1 MDSTMNSV
9 QSTVNEGKTG
19 KYERKINNK
28 GEKLRSDSVS
38 SDMVVTT
45 GDAGMALASTRKENT
60 GSTESEGTKD
70 WSYPVISTTGANTHL
85 LQHTTSNTHV
95 TRSRQCDQPKKFSQQ
110 QQRSKEEGNDD
121 TGRQQTF
128 PGEGK
133 HNRRGRMEG
142 VRVPDGGWGWLVA
155 MASFFITM
163 LFLSLGQ
170 CFGVLFSGYL
180 LELGTSSAIT
190 GWIYNI
196 MWLIWHLIGP
206 LLRPL
211 TKEFGWR
218 RIGYLGVFLV
228 SSSIIMSAFSPS
240 AEFLFFSYSLITGVG
255 GGLVGGI
262 SFIIVPMY
270 FDRRQGLAN
279 TFLTVGICMGQI
291 IITPLVQ
298 YLIAEYG
305 FKGATVIYGAILM
318 NGYVAVS
325 FFHPLKWHMKTLRQ
339 GDINPPQG
347 DINPPQGDINPPQE
361 GLTPLMQQT
370 KCTDNQGELMDP
382 LGVVLKDEGPK
393 WASVVTQRRAMQ
405 VYGEGRRDSECSYK
419 SMVSGDVSAGSVFSI
434 TESIS
439 FRERN
444 CVESNESLSMMKKLK
459 MMVVRVVETTK
470 SDISILRLRRAQ
482 IISLGNFFMYSSF
495 LNFIMMVPFAM
506 QAAGHTLQDSVWCIS
521 LMGVSNMVTRLLV
534 SPLSDWKKF
543 NKFFCHMFGVVLL
556 GSSVFVFPFL
566 TSITWLAVTMA
577 VFGVGIGA
585 TVTLNSLIIIQFMG
599 IENLPSTYGVSSLLT
614 GIGFPIFGPL
624 SGFVRDVTGSYAIS
638 IWVLAAMIFLCFIL
652 WLFMPAAVAY
662 DNKRSQKER
671 KQEPSDA

>member
-1 MDSTMNSV
+1 MS
-9 QSTVNEGKTG
+9 
-19 KYERKINNK
+19 
-28 GEKLRSDSVS
+28 L
-38 SDMVVTT
+38 
-45 GDAGMALASTRKENT
+45 
-60 GSTESEGTKD
+60 
-70 WSYPVISTTGANTHL
+70 THF
-85 LQHTTSNTHV
+85 NY
-95 TRSRQCDQPKKFSQQ
+95 
-110 QQRSKEEGNDD
+110 
-121 TGRQQTF
+121 
-128 PGEGK
+128 
-133 HNRRGRMEG
+133 
-142 VRVPDGGWGWLVA
+142 
-155 MASFFITM
+155 
-163 LFLSLGQ
+163 LSL
-170 CFGVLFSGYL
+170 S
-180 LELGTSSAIT
+180 
-190 GWIYNI
+190 
-196 MWLIWHLIGP
+196 
-206 LLRPL
+206 
-211 TKEFGWR
+211 
-218 RIGYLGVFLV
+218 
-228 SSSIIMSAFSPS
+228 
-240 AEFLFFSYSLITGVG
+240 GVG

-624 SGFVRDVTGSYAIS
+624 HEDITSRKGHEEITSRRGHEDITSARGHEGITSRRGHEDITSGRGREDITSRWGYEDINLGGATKTSHLVGTTRTLHLGGVTRTSHLGGVTKTSH
-638 IWVLAAMIFLCFIL
+638 LG
-652 WLFMPAAVAY
+652 
-662 DNKRSQKER
+662 
-671 KQEPSDA
+671 DATRTYI